1 MAVELKAQG
10 DLIMRILRRTL
21 MIFGDGG
28 FKDETIGY
36 NGGFQQPRNRM
47 DFGNRTRGQFD

>member
-1 MAVELKAQG
+1 MSVELKAQG
-10 DLIMRILRRTL
+10 DLTMRILRRTL

-36 NGGFQQPRNRM
+36 NGGFQQHRNRM
-47 DFGNRTRGQFD
+47 DFGNRSRGQFN

>member
-1 MAVELKAQG
+1 MAIELKAQG

-21 MIFGDGG
+21 MIFGYGG